1 MKNCLYGLWDFI
13 NLIPYYFSM
22 LDERK
27 EDMNYLEGLIYFND
41 ALVSAKI
48 LVECAT
54 GGGGLCKKSTPN
66 VAL

>member
-1 MKNCLYGLWDFI
+1 
-13 NLIPYYFSM
+13 M